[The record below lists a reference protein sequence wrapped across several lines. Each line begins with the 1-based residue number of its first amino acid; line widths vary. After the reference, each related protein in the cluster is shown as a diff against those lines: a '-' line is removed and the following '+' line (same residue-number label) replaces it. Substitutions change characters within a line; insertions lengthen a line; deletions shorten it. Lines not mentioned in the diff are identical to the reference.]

1 MELPQARPLGTEG
14 RKPTHDFLSLYSN
27 STAQQDPRPP
37 SQGWVGHG
45 DGWGPQFGIGVA
57 GDLTFRIWS
66 LLWREWRPRVGS
78 YLKTHDFLQPLERVE
93 TKASAKEEATDEI
106 SSVVQKPRSPSVEH
120 LLPGGIG
127 TYSISHISYVN
138 NNNNN
143 NQRVPKPE
151 TSSLY
156 GRQATSTDRNEEN
169 SNCSSYTSSGFTLWE
184 ESSGKRGK
192 TGKENNA
199 GEKPSLG
206 ESAAKLGQWT
216 TTERTSQSFS
226 NNRHGSFSSRSSSQ
240 TTGLKNQ
247 SFIEMMKSARDSAQ
261 NEVLESEE
269 TFFLKKEPSSN
280 TQRAELLVKVDGKST
295 DQKPNTPR
303 SKHSATEQRRR
314 SKINDRQV
322 YIACQTDKS
331 FSGCYSR
338 HSLVAKFQMLREL
351 IPHSDQKRD
360 KASFL
365 LEVIEYIHFLQEKVH
380 KYEGSFQGWSNEPE
394 RLMPWR
400 NNDKPAESFQPRG
413 TDNGS
418 SPSPTIPGSTQ
429 NVESG
434 LSTATTSKTM
444 DHQAGKMNKA
454 FPIPIPSQLNF
465 FTPTQIGGPGGV
477 VSQLTHR
484 SASDA
489 ENTKYQPSVEC
500 QTMTA
505 TNEKLKEKE
514 LTIEGGAISISSVY
528 SKGLL
533 HTLTHALQSSGVDL
547 SQASISV
554 QIELGKQA
562 NIRSNVPVSVC
573 GAKDGAVPSNNQK
586 MMRSR
591 VASSGKSDQA
601 VKKLKTCRS

>member
-1 MELPQARPLGTEG
+1 MELPQARPLGTEAG

-37 SQGWVGHG
+37 SQ
-45 DGWGPQFGIGVA
+45 
-57 GDLTFRIWS
+57 
-66 LLWREWRPRVGS
+66 GS

-314 SKINDRQV
+314 SKINDR
-322 YIACQTDKS
+322 
-331 FSGCYSR
+331 
-338 HSLVAKFQMLREL
+338 FQMLREL

>member
-37 SQGWVGHG
+37 SQ
-45 DGWGPQFGIGVA
+45 
-57 GDLTFRIWS
+57 
-66 LLWREWRPRVGS
+66 GS

-280 TQRAELLVKVDGKST
+280 TQRELLVKVDGKST

-314 SKINDRQV
+314 SKINDR
-322 YIACQTDKS
+322 
-331 FSGCYSR
+331 
-338 HSLVAKFQMLREL
+338 FQMLREL

>member
-1 MELPQARPLGTEG
+1 MELPQACPLGTEG

-37 SQGWVGHG
+37 SQ
-45 DGWGPQFGIGVA
+45 
-57 GDLTFRIWS
+57 
-66 LLWREWRPRVGS
+66 GS

-314 SKINDRQV
+314 SKINDR
-322 YIACQTDKS
+322 
-331 FSGCYSR
+331 
-338 HSLVAKFQMLREL
+338 FQMLREL

>member
-1 MELPQARPLGTEG
+1 MTFCHSTVIQLPN
-14 RKPTHDFLSLYSN
+14 KI
-27 STAQQDPRPP
+27 
-37 SQGWVGHG
+37 QGH
-45 DGWGPQFGIGVA
+45 
-57 GDLTFRIWS
+57 
-66 LLWREWRPRVGS
+66 LL
-78 YLKTHDFLQPLERVE
+78 KPLERVE

-280 TQRAELLVKVDGKST
+280 TQRELLVKVDGKST

-314 SKINDRQV
+314 SKINDR
-322 YIACQTDKS
+322 
-331 FSGCYSR
+331 
-338 HSLVAKFQMLREL
+338 FQMLREL

>member
-1 MELPQARPLGTEG
+1 MELPQACPLGTEG

-37 SQGWVGHG
+37 SQ
-45 DGWGPQFGIGVA
+45 
-57 GDLTFRIWS
+57 
-66 LLWREWRPRVGS
+66 GS

-314 SKINDRQV
+314 SKINDRQ
-322 YIACQTDKS
+322 
-331 FSGCYSR
+331 
-338 HSLVAKFQMLREL
+338 FQMLREL

-505 TNEKLKEKE
+505 TNEKLKAKE
-514 LTIEGGAISISSVY
+514 LTIEGGAISISSVH